1 MTSFSIISPFGHFRQ
16 PWRLFARARNGQI
29 RPNLHD
35 LAQHPQ
41 QLPRFVRESAVAMRY
56 LQLLGPLAWDQF
68 PERNLCHK
76 KGFPAVPY
84 APFAAAYL
92 VKLDQHLVSMAQLR
106 QYLVDHPALVWLI
119 GFPLS
124 TSAKFSWGFD
134 VEASLPTPRHLTR
147 LLREMPNAVLQ
158 FLLDSTV
165 ILPQTELQAVG
176 INLGETIS
184 VDTKHIIANVQENN
198 PKAYVKVH
206 DRLDKTR
213 QPKGDPDCKLGCKR
227 RRNQPPAEE
236 STQVSPPRKKAR
248 RSTNLSANDEYFWG
262 YASGVVATKV
272 PGWGEFV
279 LAELTQPFD
288 QPDVAYF
295 YPLMADVERRLG
307 FRPKYAAFDAAF
319 DAFYVFEYFHS
330 PDHDG
335 FAAVPCTE
343 RGGYKR
349 SFDPQGCPICKAG
362 LPMPLKYTF
371 QAKTTLF
378 PHQRGRHAC
387 PLRFPKPTGQ
397 SCPVNH
403 KQFAK
408 GGCTTTMPTSIGAR
422 LRYQLDRDSDAYKQ
436 VYKQRTAS
444 ERINSQAEALG
455 IERPKLRNQPAIANR
470 NTLIYVLINL
480 RALQRVRQQKIE
492 RTAQARP
499 TA

>member
-1 MTSFSIISPFGHFRQ
+1 MTSFSIISPFGQFRQ
-16 PWRLFARARNGQI
+16 PWRVFARPRTDQI
-29 RPNLHD
+29 RPNLHH
-35 LAQHPQ
+35 LAQQPT

-56 LQLLGPLAWDQF
+56 LQVLGPLTWDQF

-119 GFPLS
+119 GFPLTPS
-124 TSAKFSWGFD
+124 RQFSWGFD
-134 VEASLPTPRHLTR
+134 VEASLPTARHLTR
-147 LLREMPNAVLQ
+147 MLREIPNGVLQ
-158 FLLDSTV
+158 FLLDSSV
-165 ILPQTELQAVG
+165 VLLQAELQAVG
-176 INLGETIS
+176 ITLGETIS
-184 VDTKHIIANVQENN
+184 VDTKHILANVQENN
-198 PKAYVKVH
+198 PKTYLKVS
-206 DRLDKTR
+206 DRLNKTR

-227 RRNQPPAEE
+227 KRNQSPADEP
-236 STQVSPPRKKAR
+236 TQASKKAH

-272 PGWGEFV
+272 TDWGEFI

-295 YPLMADVERRLG
+295 YPLMTQVEGRLG

-319 DAFYVFEYFHS
+319 DSWYVFEYFYS

-335 FAAVPCTE
+335 FAAIPFTE

-349 SFDPQGCPICKAG
+349 SFDPHGCPYCQAG
-362 LPMPLKYTF
+362 LAMPRKYTF
-371 QAKTTLF
+371 QVKNTRV
-378 PHQRGRHAC
+378 PHEQGRHVC
-387 PLRFPKPTGQ
+387 PLRFPKPTDQ
-397 SCPVNH
+397 TCPIDH
-403 KQFAK
+403 KQWAK
-408 GGCTTTMPTSIGAR
+408 GGCTSTMPTSIGAR
-422 LRYQLDRDSDAYKQ
+422 LRYLLDRDSAAYKK
-436 VYKQRTAS
+436 VYSQRTVS

-455 IERPKLRNQPAIANR
+455 IERPKIRNQPAIANR

-480 RALQRVRQQKIE
+480 RALQRIRQQKLD
-492 RTAQARP
+492 RATQAQPQA
-499 TA
+499 